1 MNTRRNIVLAAA
13 AVAAMVVAAPG
24 TAGADPTP
32 PPSQPY
38 VIQTPAGP
46 TVGGLRTLP
55 PICAVQPLACNLTW
69 DPATGSWN
77 APPGT
82 GSP

>member
-1 MNTRRNIVLAAA
+1 MNTVRIVFAA
-13 AVAAMVVAAPG
+13 AVAAAMVVVAPG

-32 PPSQPY
+32 PPAPPY
-38 VIQTPAGP
+38 VIVTPGGP
-46 TVGGLRTLP
+46 VVGGLRTLP
-55 PICAVQPLACNLTW
+55 PICAAQPRACNLNWNPNTGAW
-69 DPATGSWN
+69 D